1 METGEFVG
9 AIDINQMISWSHLT
23 CTYDNKRAV
32 IYLNGIQKW
41 ECEIKLI

>member
-9 AIDINQMISWSHLT
+9 AIDINQIISWSYLT
-23 CTYDNKRAV
+23 STYDNKRAA

-41 ECEIKLI
+41 EIEIKLI